1 MADKGR
7 GASEFGSCCDE
18 LKEVVESSEFDP
30 LIAVGDNGI
39 LYMSIGM
46 LQAEEG
52 EANVVDHPV
61 FFCPFCGTQVQT
73 VEDIEAKLG
82 SQPGGES

>member
-1 MADKGR
+1 MAGR
-7 GASEFGSCCDE
+7 GSDASQFGSCCDE
-18 LKEVVESSEFDP
+18 LKEVLDSSEFDP

-73 VEDIEAKLG
+73 VEDVEAK
-82 SQPGGES
+82 GGARQDEQS